1 MSKNASSFDSLLRDN
16 LPKYLRK
23 IKNMENGGGLHS
35 MVLSLVEKPLIRIA
49 LEETD
54 GNQTKAAHLLGVNRN
69 TLRRKMHDYKIK
81 IKS

>member
-1 MSKNASSFDSLLRDN
+1 
-16 LPKYLRK
+16 
-23 IKNMENGGGLHS
+23 